1 LTADDHRHPHHLHAS
16 GAHDGDALGPHVGV
30 RAVCQG
36 AFDLPMPAD
45 EARRLFTPEGERD
58 WAGEHWDPVYP
69 AGSSAPDGAS
79 VGTVFT
85 TESSGGAATWVVVA
99 ATASRLAYARV
110 VPGEL
115 GGTVDVTLT
124 ATDGGCRVDVAYDVT
139 SLGPA
144 GAGFV
149 RELESGFDEF
159 LRGWQKA
166 ILDGV

>member
-1 LTADDHRHPHHLHAS
+1 MAAPDHRHPHHLHVS
-16 GAHDGDALGPHVGV
+16 GARDGVALSPHVGV
-30 RAVCQG
+30 RAVCEG
-36 AFDLPMPAD
+36 AFDLPLPMD
-45 EARRLFTPEGERD
+45 EARRLFTPEGERG

-69 AGSSAPDGAS
+69 AGSPAPDGATA
-79 VGTVFT
+79 GTVFT

-124 ATDGGCRVDVAYDVT
+124 ATDGGCRVAVVYDVT

-144 GAGFV
+144 GARFV
-149 RELESGFDEF
+149 RELEAGYDQF
-159 LRGWQKA
+159 LRGWRGA
-166 ILDGV
+166 ILAAR